1 MEEVTVHSFG
11 DIEELHDLAE
21 TFPNIRWL
29 SLPAIHLPS
38 EAASTSGPPHPV
50 PWTKE
55 EVLDVL
61 PRFKKLEVFRGGAL
75 WRASSSSGASG
86 DVTEEDKVKMHDT
99 LNFLVQLCPMLREVD
114 HCDWYERR
122 EGFKRVVVERTVVSV
137 PCAIE
142 TAGSD
147 NRKAAEDD
155 AAKSQDS
162 AAEQVSEEVEA
173 ISYSVKRPFV
183 KYALSC
189 LILVPTCSLLT
200 DNSFTGGFLIA
211 LEDLLPDQPV
221 FSSYSFSTCNFYP
234 SSCLNA
240 VFLPVAMEPRPKAIV
255 HCSNCRCFCMYSSL
269 RIPRQTFYH
278 P

>member
-183 KYALSC
+183 KRFFDC
-189 LILVPTCSLLT
+189 LGG
-200 DNSFTGGFLIA
+200 SFA
-211 LEDLLPDQPV
+211 
-221 FSSYSFSTCNFYP
+221 
-234 SSCLNA
+234 
-240 VFLPVAMEPRPKAIV
+240 
-255 HCSNCRCFCMYSSL
+255 
-269 RIPRQTFYH
+269 
-278 P
+278 